1 MQKAMQKV
9 LNARNFICLFT
20 CILIMSCH
28 TSKNTINNKIP
39 SSSYEIKKFKSSDN
53 WITINAYDNEI
64 SYGKLIPIIKI
75 NKLYFFNDGIKT
87 FNVVES
93 KHNIQI
99 SHIGKIPITIKDLVV
114 KKGDSIVINAYLKQ
128 DPTPIVD

>member
-9 LNARNFICLFT
+9 LNARNFIYLFT

-39 SSSYEIKKFKSSDN
+39 SSSYEIKKFKSFGN
-53 WITINAYDNEI
+53 WITINAFDKGAP
-64 SYGKLIPIIKI
+64 YGKIPPLIII
-75 NKLYFFNDGIKT
+75 NNLYFTKT
-87 FNVVES
+87 NSFNVGQG
-93 KHNIQI
+93 KHTIEI
-99 SHIGKIPITIKDLVV
+99 DFIGKISANIEELIV
-114 KKGDSIVINAYLKQ
+114 KENDSIVINAYLKD